1 MKHWQAIAQ
10 RIENGQNCILLTI
23 TDVKGSAPREIGA
36 SMIVTDTGEQTGTIG
51 GGTLE
56 WQATRQAQSLLAKN
70 ESYLCQEQELILGPD
85 LEQCCGGVVRLSFEL
100 FTKAEKAQ
108 VRAKAQQ
115 SALTEKKKT
124 LLLFG
129 AGHVGKAMVR
139 ALADHDFAIRWI
151 DTREKMFPAH
161 IPDNTQTCQTAQP
174 EKLLTDLPQDTFV
187 LIMTHSHDQDF
198 KIAITALQNRDIS
211 FVGLIG
217 SGTKKARFVKR
228 FADGGLTL
236 DQISRLTCPIGI
248 TGISSKT
255 PQAIATSVVAQLLI
269 ETELVK
275 TVRNN
280 VCFQKNSA

>member
-1 MKHWQAIAQ
+1 MNHWQTIAHC
-10 RIENGQNCILLTI
+10 IENGQNCILLTVI
-23 TDVKGSAPREIGA
+23 DVKGSAPREAGT
-36 SMIVTDTGEQTGTIG
+36 SMIVTDSGEQTGTIG

-56 WQATRQAQSLLAKN
+56 WQATRQAQNLLVKN
-70 ESYLCQEQELILGPD
+70 ESYLFQEQELILGPD

-100 FTKAEKAQ
+100 FTKAEQAQ
-108 VRAKAQQ
+108 VNAKAQQ
-115 SALTEKKKT
+115 RALTDKKKN

-129 AGHVGKAMVR
+129 AGHVGKAMIR
-139 ALADHDFAIRWI
+139 ALADHDFAVRWI

-161 IPDNTQTCQTAQP
+161 IPDNTQICQTAQP
-174 EKLLTDLPQDTFV
+174 EEFLNDLPQDTFV

-198 KIAITALQNRDIS
+198 KIANTALQNLDIS

-217 SGTKKARFVKR
+217 SDTKKARFVKR

-248 TGISSKT
+248 KGISSKT
-255 PQAIATSVVAQLLI
+255 PQAIATSVAAQLLI